1 MTIMHSVFAA
11 LEEKKISYCHFKSNQ
26 HLKESFEGRS
36 DFDVLVDFNKVR
48 ETTSLL
54 LEIGAKRFESPCINN
69 YPGIE
74 NWLVFDEK
82 TGIIYH
88 LHLHYQLLTGTPHV
102 KEYRIFWQEELLKNA
117 VKSKEHGIMT
127 SDPEREMLLLLT
139 RLVLKCV
146 GKKLLKARLGGYKLS
161 ADMKREFDY
170 LLGLIKPEKALSI
183 AKGFYSQK
191 TVDVI
196 DRILK
201 KGQLKGRDY
210 LCLRKNILK
219 EFTLYRRCGRTAAFF
234 ESKRQTFISLWSAF
248 WKKRGGFYVHKKV
261 SEKGGMSIAFIGVDG
276 SGKSSTTKEIFG
288 WLKNKVDCK
297 QLYLGSG
304 DGKCGLYAD
313 ILKLMLKAAKMPIKL
328 FKGDKKLKDI
338 IENKTVIS
346 FWQHPFIYNLRM
358 ARARLVA
365 QVVKRNRIQLKKM
378 NAYRTNGGVC
388 LMDRFPQLSEP
399 DMNDGPKL
407 GSYAETMKGAGI
419 RALAKKELDNLQIVK
434 DVYPDVI
441 FRLNIDL
448 ETCIGRKPEHANQVS
463 VLKKKLKAMENI
475 SYPGSEIVEID
486 ATRPYQEELLAIK
499 REIWKRL

>member
-1 MTIMHSVFAA
+1 MTIMHSLFAA
-11 LEEKKISYCHFKSNQ
+11 LEENKITYCHFKSNQ

-36 DFDVLVDFNKVR
+36 DFDVLVDFKKTR
-48 ETTSLL
+48 ETALVL
-54 LEIGAKRFESPCINN
+54 LEVGAKRFESPCINN

-102 KEYRIFWQEELLKNA
+102 KEYRIFWQEEILKNA
-117 VKSKEHGIMT
+117 VKSKEYGIMT
-127 SDPEREMLLLLT
+127 ADPEREMLLLLT
-139 RLVLKCV
+139 RLSLKCV

-170 LLGLIKPEKALSI
+170 LFELIKPEKVLSI
-183 AKGFYSQK
+183 AQGFYSPK
-191 TVDVI
+191 TI
-196 DRILK
+196 DIIDKILK
-201 KGQLKGRDY
+201 KDQIKARDY

-219 EFTLYRRCGRTAAFF
+219 EFTIYRRCGRNAAFF
-234 ESKRQTFISLWSAF
+234 ESKRQTLISLWSAF
-248 WKKRGGFYVHKKV
+248 WKKYGGFYVHKKI
-261 SEKGGMSIAFIGVDG
+261 SEKGGISIAFIGVDG

-288 WLKNKVDCK
+288 WLKNNVDCK

-313 ILKLMLKAAKMPIKL
+313 ILKLKIKEAKIPIKL
-328 FKGDKKLKDI
+328 LKGDKKLKNI
-338 IENKTVIS
+338 IENKEVIT
-346 FWQHPFIYNLRM
+346 FWKHPLIYNLRM

-365 QVVKRNRIQLKKM
+365 RVVNRNRIQLKRM
-378 NAYRTNGGVC
+378 NAYRANGGVC

-419 RALAKKELDNLQIVK
+419 RFLAKKELENLQIVK
-434 DVYPDVI
+434 DIYPDVI

-448 ETCIGRKPEHANQVS
+448 ETCIGRKPEHTNQVS
-463 VLKKKLKAMENI
+463 ALEKKLKAMENI

-486 ATRPYQEELLAIK
+486 ATRPYQEELIVIK